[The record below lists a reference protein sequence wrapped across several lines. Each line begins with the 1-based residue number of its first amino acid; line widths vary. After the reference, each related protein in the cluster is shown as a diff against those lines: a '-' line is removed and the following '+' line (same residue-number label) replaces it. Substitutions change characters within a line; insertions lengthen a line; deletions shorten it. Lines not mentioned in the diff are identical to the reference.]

1 MSIKICEKSA
11 GKKLVKTLPVNHFS
25 HFQYWSLW
33 HRTFKLTFPN
43 FHWTISK
50 ILKKMSQQMAGPDP
64 ISTTCPNCKA
74 EIITTTTCTNCKCNN
89 CTTRSSTST
98 FQCLVAACLW
108 FFCYFCCFCIPF
120 CMDDW
125 KDVLHTCPNCNYAIG
140 KYKKWAVSEDKL
152 AKEALQWS
160 IQ

>member
-1 MSIKICEKSA
+1 MSRKICEKSA
-11 GKKLVKTLPVNHFS
+11 GKKLVKTLPVNHFG

-33 HRTFKLTFPN
+33 HRTFKLIFPN

-50 ILKKMSQQMAGPDP
+50 ILKTMSQQMAGPDP

-74 EIITTTTCTNCKCNN
+74 EIVT
-89 CTTRSSTST
+89 TTRSSTST
-98 FQCLVAACLW
+98 FQCLVAACLC
-108 FFCYFCCFCIPF
+108 FFVPCCFCIPF

-140 KYKKWAVSEDKL
+140 KYKKWAVSEAKL